1 MAFLPEDGKGRDAA
15 DHVEAFPGTSAV
27 LAKEGEQPEKEA
39 PVYRDSNGFA
49 LVPQPTRFRD
59 DPLNWPA
66 WLKWLVLLQ
75 TSFLAFLG
83 PFNSAVV
90 NPALVPL
97 AKLYHIPVAHAP
109 YQTTTVI
116 IVVGVAPLLWTPL
129 ANIYGRR
136 PVYLLSTLIGIV
148 ATVGSGVSKSWATLI
163 VGRVFSGVGV
173 GAAMALGAASV
184 NDMFFLH
191 ERGTKMG
198 IYTVFLTNGAHV
210 APVIGGYLAQAASV
224 RWCYFLPAIVNATIF
239 VFMIFALPETLFSR
253 AEKHLAQHQER
264 TYSQMLF
271 SLRRNA
277 LLDRRFRL
285 RDMARPF
292 EMLQYPSVTLTFIC
306 YTVTFA
312 WASILPAVTVAIL
325 FTKTYHF
332 KSGAIGLM
340 LGLPLLIGSALG
352 EFLSGPL
359 SDWFMYRYAKRHD
372 GERKPEARLPAALGS
387 ILLCPAG
394 IIIYGVCLQHKTHW
408 IGPVMGM
415 AISSFGLQLVTTVSY
430 AYCSDC
436 YKPQSG
442 EISSLYNF
450 GRQIFAFPLGFYA
463 LQALLDSKLQDGAG
477 TRNKQQS
484 NPETSMG
491 HQDHAAHQMHKP
503 STNYSEA
510 TRNFAQNSSR
520 PIPARRGHASCGHSA
535 MEGIDEVVGN
545 PDLTD
550 TPPLST
556 AADSVEQP
564 AGYFGE
570 SSTFNF
576 VLKMGA
582 RGADHTQQDPARR
595 RLSTGGSEATFSAL
609 GHSPPERRDF
619 SILPPKQ
626 LADSLI
632 DAYFLHVHRL
642 YPFVHEPSFR
652 SRYDQMWAQASNEH
666 VEPEPRWMGLLN
678 IVFAHGCEFCDS
690 LPQESSPAVASEFLN
705 RTRKIVYAHVFREGS
720 LELIQALL
728 LMSHYLQGTMEL
740 NECWSLVGLM
750 IRTSVSLGFHMNP
763 PESVHS
769 VVEQEMRKRVW
780 WGCYIID
787 RTLSMKFGRP
797 ISTQGAHLYKVDLP
811 LEVDDQYI
819 TESSAQPRQPEGR
832 PSLIAFF
839 IQTIKQQS
847 VIENIL
853 SNLYNGCPSSA
864 PNVKPLRSLG
874 QLVVLDDELL
884 SWWDNLPA
892 HLKCEPDLPDGPDF
906 RRQRNVIYIR
916 QGYPDSFLRQC

>member
-1 MAFLPEDGKGRDAA
+1 MSCDWPFFDL
-15 DHVEAFPGTSAV
+15 H
-27 LAKEGEQPEKEA
+27 L
-39 PVYRDSNGFA
+39 A
-49 LVPQPTRFRD
+49 LV
-59 DPLNWPA
+59 LNHTF
-66 WLKWLVLLQ
+66 LVTLLI
-75 TSFLAFLG
+75 
-83 PFNSAVV
+83 
-90 NPALVPL
+90 PL
-97 AKLYHIPVAHAP
+97 ARLQALIDSKLEDDAVASNKQQANPETNIGHQDEATH
-109 YQTTTVI
+109 Q
-116 IVVGVAPLLWTPL
+116 AHKPLTSHSES
-129 ANIYGRR
+129 R
-136 PVYLLSTLIGIV
+136 
-148 ATVGSGVSKSWATLI
+148 
-163 VGRVFSGVGV
+163 RVFS
-173 GAAMALGAASV
+173 
-184 NDMFFLH
+184 
-191 ERGTKMG
+191 R
-198 IYTVFLTNGAHV
+198 
-210 APVIGGYLAQAASV
+210 
-224 RWCYFLPAIVNATIF
+224 
-239 VFMIFALPETLFSR
+239 
-253 AEKHLAQHQER
+253 
-264 TYSQMLF
+264 
-271 SLRRNA
+271 
-277 LLDRRFRL
+277 
-285 RDMARPF
+285 
-292 EMLQYPSVTLTFIC
+292 
-306 YTVTFA
+306 
-312 WASILPAVTVAIL
+312 
-325 FTKTYHF
+325 
-332 KSGAIGLM
+332 
-340 LGLPLLIGSALG
+340 
-352 EFLSGPL
+352 
-359 SDWFMYRYAKRHD
+359 
-372 GERKPEARLPAALGS
+372 
-387 ILLCPAG
+387 
-394 IIIYGVCLQHKTHW
+394 
-408 IGPVMGM
+408 
-415 AISSFGLQLVTTVSY
+415 
-430 AYCSDC
+430 
-436 YKPQSG
+436 
-442 EISSLYNF
+442 
-450 GRQIFAFPLGFYA
+450 
-463 LQALLDSKLQDGAG
+463 
-477 TRNKQQS
+477 
-484 NPETSMG
+484 
-491 HQDHAAHQMHKP
+491 
-503 STNYSEA
+503 
-510 TRNFAQNSSR
+510 NSSG
-520 PIPARRGHASCGHSA
+520 PIPARREHAPCENSA
-535 MEGIDEVVGN
+535 MEGIDEVVGH
-545 PDLTD
+545 PDISD

-556 AADSVEQP
+556 AADSVEHP

-678 IVFAHGCEFCDS
+678 IVFAHGCEFCHS
-690 LPQESSPAVASEFLN
+690 LPQEGSPAVASEFLN

-819 TESSAQPRQPEGR
+819 TESSTQPRQPEGR
-832 PSLIAFF
+832 PSLIVFF
-839 IQTIKQQS
+839 IQTIKQQR

-853 SNLYNGCPSSA
+853 NNLYNGCPSSA

-892 HLKCEPDLPDGPDF
+892 HLKYEPDLPDGPDF

-916 QGYPDSFLRQC
+916 QGYPDSSILQS

>member
-1 MAFLPEDGKGRDAA
+1 
-15 DHVEAFPGTSAV
+15 
-27 LAKEGEQPEKEA
+27 
-39 PVYRDSNGFA
+39 
-49 LVPQPTRFRD
+49 
-59 DPLNWPA
+59 
-66 WLKWLVLLQ
+66 
-75 TSFLAFLG
+75 
-83 PFNSAVV
+83 
-90 NPALVPL
+90 
-97 AKLYHIPVAHAP
+97 
-109 YQTTTVI
+109 
-116 IVVGVAPLLWTPL
+116 
-129 ANIYGRR
+129 
-136 PVYLLSTLIGIV
+136 
-148 ATVGSGVSKSWATLI
+148 
-163 VGRVFSGVGV
+163 
-173 GAAMALGAASV
+173 
-184 NDMFFLH
+184 
-191 ERGTKMG
+191 
-198 IYTVFLTNGAHV
+198 
-210 APVIGGYLAQAASV
+210 
-224 RWCYFLPAIVNATIF
+224 
-239 VFMIFALPETLFSR
+239 
-253 AEKHLAQHQER
+253 
-264 TYSQMLF
+264 
-271 SLRRNA
+271 
-277 LLDRRFRL
+277 
-285 RDMARPF
+285 
-292 EMLQYPSVTLTFIC
+292 
-306 YTVTFA
+306 
-312 WASILPAVTVAIL
+312 
-325 FTKTYHF
+325 
-332 KSGAIGLM
+332 
-340 LGLPLLIGSALG
+340 
-352 EFLSGPL
+352 
-359 SDWFMYRYAKRHD
+359 
-372 GERKPEARLPAALGS
+372 
-387 ILLCPAG
+387 
-394 IIIYGVCLQHKTHW
+394 
-408 IGPVMGM
+408 
-415 AISSFGLQLVTTVSY
+415 
-430 AYCSDC
+430 
-436 YKPQSG
+436 
-442 EISSLYNF
+442 
-450 GRQIFAFPLGFYA
+450 
-463 LQALLDSKLQDGAG
+463 
-477 TRNKQQS
+477 
-484 NPETSMG
+484 MG
-491 HQDHAAHQMHKP
+491 HQDQAAYQMHES

-510 TRNFAQNSSR
+510 TRNFARSSSR
-520 PIPARRGHASCGHSA
+520 PIPARRGHASCEHSA

-582 RGADHTQQDPARR
+582 RGADHTQQDLARR

-652 SRYDQMWAQASNEH
+652 SKYDHMWVQASNEH

-690 LPQESSPAVASEFLN
+690 LPQEGSPAVASEFLN

-797 ISTQGAHLYKVDLP
+797 ISTQGAHLYTVDLP

-832 PSLIAFF
+832 PSLIVFF

-853 SNLYNGCPSSA
+853 SNLYNGCPSST

-916 QGYPDSFLRQC
+916 QGYPDSFLLQFPPTVLMFPSRYLNTRLLLHRHAFLIFCRQRVEDEFHQAVAVASSRCCIAAARDTIKTIHREYSRRLLNSLWYSLHYVFTAMGVLLALQAMDRTRLELLGDTYQDDTLEMGMSFLRAASSKSNLAARYVDLLQRIRKRPNDQYSIHAAPRDNLITIQDGIDTDPSLPALPEGDLWLDRGQNELGSSLNLDFLDFDDLLYGTGLPRDLLGQDWSGFET